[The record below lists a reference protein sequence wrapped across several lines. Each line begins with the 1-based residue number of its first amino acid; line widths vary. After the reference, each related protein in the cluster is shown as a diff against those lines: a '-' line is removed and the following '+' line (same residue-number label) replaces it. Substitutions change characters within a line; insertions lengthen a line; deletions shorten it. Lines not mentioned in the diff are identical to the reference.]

1 MLVMG
6 LIIIPTLILIQH
18 QHRYR
23 YTANETDAE
32 HDAHS
37 AAKLILRLLLPPF
50 HAAPCRC
57 ARVSTAQNTRLRST
71 ERSHCTIPLHN
82 TQAPCHARHGAAC
95 VLATV
100 STAALCCLPRQPLG
114 ATASRLEQP
123 HPHAALRQDNTA
135 VTTEA
140 PIGAP
145 DQVNNTFAQV
155 PAHES
160 TKIKI

>member
-1 MLVMG
+1 MM
-6 LIIIPTLILIQH
+6 LILLLNSYCDFYCHLFTQ
-18 QHRYR
+18 
-23 YTANETDAE
+23 
-32 HDAHS
+32 
-37 AAKLILRLLLPPF
+37 LRVVARAFPRHKIPGF
-50 HAAPCRC
+50 VRRKGAIAQFRC
-57 ARVSTAQNTRLRST
+57 T
-71 ERSHCTIPLHN
+71 H